1 MQSLSPAFSQS
12 LILFMLIAAGFAAG
26 RMGVLK
32 PDSTRSLSRF
42 LVDFTL
48 PAIIVMSMQRPF
60 SPELRDQALR
70 VLLVSSAV
78 YALSFPVAYALT
90 LAYRRAGRAEL
101 GVHRFALCFSNVAF
115 MGFPVA
121 EALLGKESLFIL
133 SIYNIPFQLLA
144 FSVGVMLI
152 AGRGKSAASASAATG
167 ETTASPVAPPAPHA
181 RLGAVLRLLLN
192 PAIISALVGFGLFLG
207 SVTIPAPIA
216 PALDLLGGMT
226 TPLAMV
232 VIGAVLS
239 RTRLAGVVGNPR
251 LWITSFNRL
260 VSLPLLLYVGARAA
274 GLSGLELAVPVLAA
288 AMPVAANSTI
298 LAGVYGGDEV
308 TASGL
313 VFATTALSLAT
324 IPLIARLL

>member
-1 MQSLSPAFSQS
+1 
-12 LILFMLIAAGFAAG
+12 MLMAVGFAAG
-26 RMGVLK
+26 RLGVLK
-32 PDSTRSLSRF
+32 TDTTRSLSRF

-70 VLLVSSAV
+70 ILLVSSVV
-78 YALSFPVAYALT
+78 YAASFPLAYAVT
-90 LAYRRAGRAEL
+90 AAYRKASGPEL
-101 GVHRFALCFSNVAF
+101 GVHRFAMCFSNVAF

-144 FSVGVMLI
+144 FSVGIVMI
-152 AGRGKSAASASAATG
+152 AGRRTGQGVEARAPGARALAS
-167 ETTASPVAPPAPHA
+167 
-181 RLGAVLRLLLN
+181 LKVLKN
-192 PAIISALVGFGLFLG
+192 PAIASALVGFALFLG
-207 SVTIPAPIA
+207 SVRIPEPFSS
-216 PALDLLGGMT
+216 ALELLGGMT

-239 RTRLAGVVGNPR
+239 QTRLAGVARNRR
-251 LWITSFNRL
+251 LWLTSAYRL
-260 VSLPLLLYVGARAA
+260 VAFPVLVLAGARAM
-274 GLSGLELAVPVLAA
+274 GLSGLELSVPVLVA
-288 AMPVAANSTI
+288 AMPAAANCTI

-313 VFATTALSLAT
+313 VFATTALSLLT
-324 IPLIARLL
+324 IPLVARLLA